1 MSSFPRCRT
10 IAWLSAIGLSGSL
23 GCAKVNSSTGGGS
36 GGGSAGAPAGLGG
49 GAGRV
54 NTGSGGTGV
63 RVDGSVVDVPPPIT
77 DFPPGPVMGT
87 PTTPTNA
94 PTLFGGTPGNNS
106 GPCIVSPQ
114 DGTLMPQNWLRPRF
128 EWNVNPG
135 QKNLTEIVLTVAR
148 FPTPLKIYT
157 DGPNYSLDSG
167 LWDDLR
173 RSVNDEPISVAI
185 RTMTLSSTGTV
196 QQGPSAAS
204 TVNFTIAPVEAPGKI
219 VYWSLAGD
227 GSQGTGMLKGFGV
240 GEEGVRDV
248 LTPDQVAMR
257 NTTNDGCIGCHTSV
271 PGGDSVQFVFGP
283 PTKLINLDTYT
294 NNIADIQMGT
304 AGTLPTYVTPGAL
317 ALIQTL
323 RGIPA
328 FSISHWKDSDRIVL
342 LTDAHEQ
349 GNLFWVQLDSPAPVM
364 QGTLART
371 GDPGGATEPTFS
383 HDGSKIVYV
392 SSSTTD
398 GSIHDGR
405 LNTGPAD
412 LYMVPYNDRAG
423 GTATKLGGAADPDFT
438 EYYPAFSP
446 NDDLVAFTRIASPST
461 PTVMHPSTYGNYS
474 AEIYVVQITGGAAIR
489 LAAND
494 PPACLFKTSPGLLN
508 DWSKWS
514 PEATTAA
521 NGKTY
526 NWLTFSSVRNGTPQL
541 YVTAIVTQPGMP
553 PQTFPAL
560 YLWNQPPTESNHTPS
575 WDNFKIPPVV
585 IVP

>member
-10 IAWLSAIGLSGSL
+10 IAWLSAIGLCGSL
-23 GCAKVNSSTGGGS
+23 GCAKVNSNTGGGS

-49 GAGRV
+49 GAGHV

-94 PTLFGGTPGNNS
+94 PTLFGGTPRNNS
-106 GPCIVSPQ
+106 APCVVSPQ

-128 EWNVNPG
+128 EWNANTD
-135 QKNLTEIVLTVAR
+135 QNLTEIVLTVAR

-157 DGPNYSLDSG
+157 DGKNYSLDSG

-173 RSVNDEPISVAI
+173 RSVNDEPITVAI

-196 QQGPSAAS
+196 QQPPSAAS
-204 TVNFTIAPVEAPGKI
+204 TVTFTIAPVEAPGKI

-248 LTPDQVAMR
+248 LTPDQVTNR
-257 NTTNDGCIGCHTSV
+257 NTTTDGCIGCHTSV

-283 PTKLINLDTYT
+283 PASMIGTDPYF

-304 AGTLPTYVTPGAL
+304 AGTLPAYVSPDAL
-317 ALIQTL
+317 ALIRTL

-328 FSISHWKDSDRIVL
+328 FSIGHWADGDRMVL
-342 LTDAHEQ
+342 LTDASNR
-349 GNLFWVQLDSPAPVM
+349 GDLLWVQLDAASPMPL

-371 GDPGGATEPTFS
+371 SDPGGATEPTFS

-392 SSSTTD
+392 STTPYS
-398 GSIHDGR
+398 SIHDGR
-405 LNTGPAD
+405 LDSGPAD
-412 LYMVPYNDRAG
+412 LYWIPYNGRAG
-423 GTATKLGGAADPDFT
+423 GAALPLAGASDSEFT

-446 NDDLVAFTRIASPST
+446 DDQLVAFTRVPSPST
-461 PTVMHPSTYGNYS
+461 PQPSHPTTYNNSS
-474 AEIYVVQITGGAAIR
+474 AEIFIVPANGGTAVR
-489 LAAND
+489 SLAND
-494 PPACLFKTSPGLLN
+494 PPACLFQHSPGLTN

-514 PEATTAA
+514 PEATTAD

-526 NWLTFSSVRNGTPQL
+526 NWLTFSSTRNGTPQL
-541 YVTAIVTQPGMP
+541 YVTAIVTQPGMV

-560 YLWNQPPTESNHTPS
+560 YLWNQPANESNHTPS
-575 WDNFKIPPVV
+575 WDNFKIPPVT

>member
-1 MSSFPRCRT
+1 MSSFPRCRS
-10 IAWLSAIGLSGSL
+10 IAWLGAIGLCGSL
-23 GCAKVNSSTGGGS
+23 GCAKVNSTAGGGS
-36 GGGSAGAPAGLGG
+36 GGSAGTHAGLGG
-49 GAGRV
+49 SGGRRD

-77 DFPPGPVMGT
+77 DFPPGPILGT
-87 PTTPTNA
+87 PTTPTSA
-94 PTLFGGTPGNNS
+94 PTLFGGTPRNNS
-106 GPCIVSPQ
+106 APCVVSPQ

-128 EWNVNPG
+128 EWKANTD
-135 QKNLTEIVLTVAR
+135 QNLTEIVLTVAR

-157 DGPNYSLDSG
+157 DGPNYSLDSA

-173 RSVNDEPISVAI
+173 RSVNDEPITVAI

-196 QQGPSAAS
+196 QQPPSATS
-204 TVNFTIAPVEAPGKI
+204 TVTFTIAPVEAPGKI

-248 LTPDQVAMR
+248 LTPDQVTNR

-317 ALIQTL
+317 ALLQTL

-328 FSISHWKDSDRIVL
+328 FSTSHWKDGDRIVL

-349 GNLFWVQLDSPAPVM
+349 GNLYWVQLDTPAPVM

-371 GDPGGATEPTFS
+371 NDPGGATEPTFS
-383 HDGSKIVYV
+383 HDGSRVVYV

-405 LNTGPAD
+405 LDSGPAD
-412 LYMVPYNDRAG
+412 LYMIPYNDRAG
-423 GTATKLGGAADPDFT
+423 GVATKLGGAADPNFS

-446 NDDLVAFTRIASPST
+446 NDDLVAFTRVAGPSMPT
-461 PTVMHPSTYGNYS
+461 PRFTYGNFNS
-474 AEIYVVQITGGAAIR
+474 EIYVVQTTGGAAIR

-541 YVTAIVTQPGMP
+541 YVTAIVTQPGMAP
-553 PQTFPAL
+553 KTYPAL

>member
-1 MSSFPRCRT
+1 MSRLFRCRT
-10 IAWLSAIGLSGSL
+10 IAWLGAIGFSAGL
-23 GCAKVNSSTGGGS
+23 GCAKVNSNAGTGTGGS
-36 GGGSAGAPAGLGG
+36 GAPAGLGG
-49 GAGRV
+49 TAGHHV
-54 NTGSGGTGV
+54 NGTGGTGV
-63 RVDGSVVDVPPPIT
+63 RVDGSVVDAPPPIT
-77 DFPPGPVMGT
+77 DFPPGPILGT

-94 PTLFGGTPGNNS
+94 PTLFGGTPGNNA

-128 EWNVNPG
+128 EWNMNTG

-148 FPTPLKIYT
+148 FATPLKIYT
-157 DGPNYSLDSG
+157 YGINYSLDSA

-185 RTMTLSSTGTV
+185 RTMVLSSTGTV
-196 QQGPSAAS
+196 QQPPSARS
-204 TVNFTIAPVEAPGKI
+204 TVSFTIAPVEAPGKI

-227 GSQGTGMLKGFGV
+227 GSNGTGMLKGFGV

-248 LTPDQVAMR
+248 LTPDQVTNR

-283 PTKLINLDTYT
+283 PMKFISMDTYF
-294 NNIADIQMGT
+294 NNVADIQMGT
-304 AGTLPTYVTPGAL
+304 AGALPTYVTSDAL
-317 ALIQTL
+317 ALLQTL

-328 FSISHWKDSDRIVL
+328 FSRSHWADGDRIVL
-342 LTDAHEQ
+342 LTDANNQ
-349 GNLFWVQLDSPAPVM
+349 GNLYWVQLDTPAPVM

-383 HDGSKIVYV
+383 HDGARIVYV
-392 SSSTTD
+392 SSSNTD
-398 GSIHDGR
+398 GISIHDGR
-405 LNTGPAD
+405 LDSGPAD
-412 LYMVPYNDRAG
+412 LYIIPYNNRAG
-423 GTATKLGGAADPDFT
+423 GAATKLGGAADPAFT

-446 NDDLVAFTRIASPST
+446 NDDLVAYTRVAGPSAPTGRFTYANYAS
-461 PTVMHPSTYGNYS
+461 
-474 AEIYVVQITGGAAIR
+474 EIYVVQTTGGAAIR

-494 PPACLFKTSPGLLN
+494 SPACVNKGSPGQMN

-514 PEATTAA
+514 PEATTAS

-541 YVTAIVTQPGMP
+541 YITAIVTQPGMA

-575 WDNFKIPPVV
+575 WDNFKIPPVT
-585 IVP
+585 IIP

>member
-10 IAWLSAIGLSGSL
+10 IVWLGAIGLSGGF
-23 GCAKVNSSTGGGS
+23 GCAKVNSNAGGGA
-36 GGGSAGAPAGLGG
+36 GGSAGMPAGLGG
-49 GAGRV
+49 IAGH
-54 NTGSGGTGV
+54 NTGPGGTGV
-63 RVDGSVVDVPPPIT
+63 RVDGSVVDAPPPIT
-77 DFPPGPVMGT
+77 DFPPGPVLGT

-94 PTLFGGTPGNNS
+94 PTLFGGTPRNNAA
-106 GPCIVSPQ
+106 PCVVSPQ

-128 EWNVNPG
+128 EWNANAD
-135 QKNLTEIVLTVAR
+135 QNLTEIVLTVAR

-157 DGPNYSLDSG
+157 DGKNYSLDSA

-173 RSVNDEPISVAI
+173 RSVNDEPITVTI
-185 RTMTLSSTGTV
+185 RTMTLSTTGTV
-196 QQGPSAAS
+196 QQPPSAVS
-204 TVNFTIAPVEAPGKI
+204 TVTFTIAPVEAPGKI

-227 GSQGTGMLKGFGV
+227 GSQGVGMLKGFGV

-248 LTPDQVAMR
+248 LTPTQVTNR
-257 NTTNDGCIGCHTSV
+257 NATNDGCIGCHTSV

-283 PTKLINLDTYT
+283 PAPLINMDTYY
-294 NNIADIQMGT
+294 NNVADIQMGT
-304 AGTLPTYVTPGAL
+304 AGTLPTYVTPDAL
-317 ALIQTL
+317 ALLQTL

-328 FSISHWKDSDRIVL
+328 FSRNHWADGDRIVL
-342 LTDAHEQ
+342 LADAHEQ
-349 GNLFWVQLDSPAPVM
+349 GTLFWVQLDSPAPVM
-364 QGTLART
+364 QGMVART

-383 HDGSKIVYV
+383 HDGSRIVYV

-412 LYMVPYNDRAG
+412 LYLVPYNNRAG
-423 GTATKLGGAADPDFT
+423 GAATKLGGAADPDFT

-461 PTVMHPSTYGNYS
+461 PQPQHPTTYGNYS
-474 AEIYVVQITGGAAIR
+474 SEIYVVQTTGGAAIR

-494 PPACLFKTSPGLLN
+494 PPACLFKTSPGQLN

-541 YVTAIVTQPGMP
+541 YVTAIVTQPGTA

-575 WDNFKIPPVV
+575 WDNFKIPPVT
-585 IVP
+585 IIP